1 MLPRLRPVIE
11 SSLITRTAIQLKLPS
26 MSATASRHT
35 SSASISSRQ
44 TISNGYASSVGP
56 GARPPSAAGRPP
68 TSMGNFNQS
77 VSGRQRANTRPRP
90 ATAMGNHIL
99 ETEAASSVNQ
109 QNGMK
114 TSVFFEPSPGPRS
127 NKLRGYSSTNSF
139 STLLQEGNRRD
150 FSLVTRMNKLSLD
163 DDGIPTK
170 NTAEDQVVLERK
182 AEVPCPWHRT
192 DVPMEHVTVRTARR
206 DEVMRPKS
214 AQPTDSHDTVLP
226 PPRTPFRIIDPL
238 AAMDDLE
245 TVIRTACKT
254 PNASPTKLYSPCK
267 QSFLTKES
275 NLTGFTAWDVDE
287 RLHGIENQFKVMKEA
302 MTLSLTDRKT
312 LEDAVDMAKNQGMA
326 THVQARL
333 WPLSP

>member
-1 MLPRLRPVIE
+1 MLPRLRPIVE
-11 SSLITRTAIQLKLPS
+11 LSLITYTIQLKLPS

-90 ATAMGNHIL
+90 VTAMGNHIL
-99 ETEAASSVNQ
+99 ETEAASGNQ
-109 QNGMK
+109 QNGTK
-114 TSVFFEPSPGPRS
+114 TPVFFEPLPGPGS
-127 NKLRGYSSTNSF
+127 KKLRGYSSTNSF
-139 STLLQEGNRRD
+139 STLLQEGNRRE

-182 AEVPCPWHRT
+182 AEAPCPWHRT
-192 DVPMEHVTVRTARR
+192 DVPMEHITVRTARR

-214 AQPTDSHDTVLP
+214 ARPTDSHDTVPP
-226 PPRTPFRIIDPL
+226 PPRTPFRILDPL
-238 AAMDDLE
+238 TAMDDLE

-254 PNASPTKLYSPCK
+254 PNASPTKLFSPCK
-267 QSFLTKES
+267 QTFLTKES
-275 NLTGFTAWDVDE
+275 NLTGFAAWDVDE

-312 LEDAVDMAKNQGMA
+312 LEDAVDMAKNQGTA
-326 THVQARL
+326 IHVQARL
-333 WPLSP
+333 APLGTY